1 MKANELMIGDYVTF
15 ADCQKDKYP
24 SIVKIWQINEAGEA
38 FVSIDGNEA
47 LDEIDI
53 DDEIVGIP
61 ITPEILEKNGFKNDF
76 YEDVSV
82 ADYHSIRVEG
92 YSLRGK
98 VDGWDDFLITSCNGN
113 IDVITDFHGEFRGEL
128 QFVHELQRALRCCK
142 LNELA
147 NNFKI

>member
-47 LDEIDI
+47 LDEIAI

-61 ITPEILEKNGFKNDF
+61 ITPEILEKNGFRKLVTYGTEKWLCDNLRLNVYSSDGTWRF
-76 YEDVSV
+76 CADTNRNENSV
-82 ADYHSIRVEG
+82 IYIR
-92 YSLRGK
+92 
-98 VDGWDDFLITSCNGN
+98 
-113 IDVITDFHGEFRGEL
+113 
-128 QFVHELQRALRCCK
+128 FVHELQNAISLCGIEK
-142 LNELA
+142 EIVL
-147 NNFKI
+147 